1 MRPRNQ
7 QGQIC
12 KRGNNWV
19 LRYHEDRIV
28 DGTVKRVRTMKVL
41 AAYSAYPYKVNQT
54 NDHIRSTLQ
63 RKIGTILAG
72 VNEQSSCENTLTL
85 GEFIV
90 RRYFPRLD
98 QRLLIPAG
106 NALHIEPSTI
116 DSYRDIWK
124 VHVEKHPAA
133 NIQIRNFTAKDG
145 QQFLESLP
153 QQLSHKTHLR
163 IKNFLRGVFTYAITN
178 GDLTT
183 NPMEHTKTG
192 GRTIKGG
199 TDGMTIREKKI
210 RASNEHAYT
219 LEEVADMLE
228 KVQEPARTVCAVA
241 AFTGLTKSE
250 LRGLKWSDYDGTS
263 INVQRKI
270 WMQHVGSPKT
280 NARLASVPVMPVLKT
295 ILQKYKAN
303 FPAGEDEWIF
313 RGEKLMRPLDLD
325 NLSRRD
331 IPQHINGAWFGW
343 HAFRRGLGTRLNE
356 AGVDDKTIQN
366 ILRHANVST
375 TQAYYILPDHK
386 RAEAGLKKFAKTLR
400 TKYGITG

>member
-1 MRPRNQ
+1 M
-7 QGQIC
+7 
-12 KRGNNWV
+12 
-19 LRYHEDRIV
+19 LRYHEVRIV

-54 NDHIRSTLQ
+54 NNHIRSALQ
-63 RKIGTILAG
+63 RKISAILAG
-72 VNEQSSCENTLTL
+72 VNEQSSCENTLRL
-85 GEFIV
+85 GAFILQ
-90 RRYFPRLD
+90 RYFPRLN

-116 DSYRDIWK
+116 ESYRDIWK

-133 NIQIRNFTAKDG
+133 NIQIRNLTAKDG

-178 GDLTT
+178 GDLIT
-183 NPMEHTKTG
+183 NPMDHTKIG
-192 GRTIKGG
+192 GSTIKRGAE
-199 TDGMTIREKKI
+199 GMTIRQKKI
-210 RASNEHAYT
+210 RASNERAYT
-219 LEEVADMLE
+219 LEEVADMLD
-228 KVQEPARTVCAVA
+228 KVQESARTVCAVA
-241 AFTGLTKSE
+241 AFTGLTRSA
-250 LRGLKWSDYDGTS
+250 LRDLKWSDYDGTS

-270 WMQHVGSPKT
+270 WMQHVGAPKT
-280 NARLASVPVMPVLKT
+280 NARIARVPVVPVLKT
-295 ILQKYKAN
+295 ILRKYKPDFA
-303 FPAGEDEWIF
+303 AGEGGWMF
-313 RGEKLMRPLDLD
+313 CGEKLMWRLDLD
-325 NLSRRD
+325 NLSRRN
-331 IPQHINGAWFGW
+331 IPQYINGAWFGW

-356 AGVDDKTIQN
+356 AGVDDKTIQS